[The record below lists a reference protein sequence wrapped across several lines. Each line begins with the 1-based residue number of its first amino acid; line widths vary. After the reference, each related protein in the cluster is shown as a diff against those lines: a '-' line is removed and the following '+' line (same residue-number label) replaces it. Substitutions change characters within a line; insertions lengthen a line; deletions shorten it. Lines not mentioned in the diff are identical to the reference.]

1 MGAERLIQLW
11 KKLLDRISSFSLEK
25 KLRLIR
31 SIDCQVRC
39 LLLVFC
45 HDTSHHV
52 VLYTSATT
60 LEPLES
66 VDHVEAKISNQDI
79 EINSEVP
86 AQFTALDSTVE
97 SSVPRVAP
105 LPKVRSPVRS
115 PRKPASDPVS
125 PGTNS
130 LATTTSRKKSNLPR
144 VATLAQSSP
153 KSRVEPK
160 KSPPPFRAGGRVG
173 PGWNRDGTG
182 TASRKVTPT
191 RRASSSSMTTRET
204 NKELNSSLGSRSS
217 TTESITLPRRT
228 SSPRAGSRRTIVKP
242 PENIKRAIKESREL
256 SKRDSLDSD
265 DSDMQNL
272 QEILN
277 DIKTIKSELG
287 VESSKAEEEEVV
299 ESVLRP
305 KSPVADGP
313 EVAEIEA
320 IQSEDIT
327 VSYMT
332 DIPAELDPDEA
343 EGPRCEPEKVPAHV
357 EETTTE
363 QDEEDK
369 ETKQPPTDAEA
380 RKESS
385 SCACCSIM

>member
-1 MGAERLIQLW
+1 MEA
-11 KKLLDRISSFSLEK
+11 
-25 KLRLIR
+25 
-31 SIDCQVRC
+31 QV
-39 LLLVFC
+39 
-45 HDTSHHV
+45 
-52 VLYTSATT
+52 
-60 LEPLES
+60 P
-66 VDHVEAKISNQDI
+66 NQDI
-79 EINSEVP
+79 EITSDVP
-86 AQFTALDSTVE
+86 PQFTALESTVE

-115 PRKPASDPVS
+115 PRKPVSDPVS

-130 LATTTSRKKSNLPR
+130 LAATTSRKKSNLPR
-144 VATLAQSSP
+144 VATLAQPSP

-160 KSPPPFRAGGRVG
+160 KSPPPFRTGGKVG

-182 TASRKVTPT
+182 TASRKLTPT
-191 RRASSSSMTTRET
+191 RGASSSSMTTRET

-217 TTESITLPRRT
+217 TTEGITLPRRT
-228 SSPRAGSRRTIVKP
+228 SSPRAGSRRTIIKP
-242 PENIKRAIKESREL
+242 PENIKRAIKESQEL

-305 KSPVADGP
+305 ESPVADAP
-313 EVAEIEA
+313 KVTEIETT
-320 IQSEDIT
+320 QSEDIT

-357 EETTTE
+357 EEEPAHVEETTTE
-363 QDEEDK
+363 QDQEDK

-380 RKESS
+380 TKESS